1 MNTPQ
6 SCLLCGAVLLGACT
20 PALAEP
26 DVSANLNLVIRARV
40 DGHNPSYADWR
51 VAVAKTFEG
60 GWNASVGV
68 VGATNNRFFR
78 PPTGGLSATDG
89 ATRALNRAAL
99 VVQVGRTF

>member
-1 MNTPQ
+1 M
-6 SCLLCGAVLLGACT
+6 
-20 PALAEP
+20 
-26 DVSANLNLVIRARV
+26 